1 MRQFWLALLII
12 GGFAAGCLESNPQ
25 PSPFGKDEPGTGE
38 DQDSSGG
45 GAPEPGNDE
54 LFDGTVDSSK
64 VVASAPTDDGTVLII
79 GLDEAAPGASQGHF
93 EQEDGDGGYFREGF
107 AVRED
112 GGFFLTLLGVQADSV
127 LLTFGYPDSPYVA
140 MLDVVIPVHD
150 PEDGATPW
158 FVDSASNFR
167 EPTAGYPPE
176 GEDWA
181 GGTWQDPRV
190 TVSYLEAEGMAQIAA
205 TVYVV
210 TPLSQ
215 LVLTN
220 LSTEATLMGQANN
233 QGAFLV
239 KVPAS
244 RGDTIGIFATNPLD
258 SSKAT
263 PPLFVMVPRW

>member
-1 MRQFWLALLII
+1 MRPYWLALLIF

-38 DQDSSGG
+38 DKDSSSG
-45 GAPEPGNDE
+45 GAPEPGSDE
-54 LFDGTVDSSK
+54 LFDRSVDSSK
-64 VVASAPTDDGTVLII
+64 VLASAPTDDGTVLIV

-93 EQEDGDGGYFREGF
+93 EQEDGDGGFFREGF
-107 AVRED
+107 SVRED
-112 GGFFLTLLGVQADSV
+112 GGFFLTLVGVQADSV
-127 LLTFGYPDSPYVA
+127 LLTFEYADSSYLS
-140 MLDVVIPVHD
+140 MMDVVIPVHG
-150 PEDGATPW
+150 PEDDSAPW
-158 FVDSASNFR
+158 FVDSASDFR

-176 GEDWA
+176 GWDSN
-181 GGTWQDPRV
+181 GGAEQDPRV
-190 TVSYLEAEGMAQIAA
+190 TVSYLEAEGLAQIAA

-220 LSTEATLMGQANN
+220 LSTEATSMAQANN
-233 QGAFLV
+233 QGSFLV

-258 SSKAT
+258 LSKAT
-263 PPLFVMVPRW
+263 PPLFVLVPRW

>member
-1 MRQFWLALLII
+1 MRPFWLVLLIL
-12 GGFAAGCLESNPQ
+12 GGFFAGCLESNPQ
-25 PSPFGKDEPGTGE
+25 PSPFGKDELGTGE
-38 DQDSSGG
+38 EKDSSSEESL
-45 GAPEPGNDE
+45 EPGSDE
-54 LFDGTVDSSK
+54 RFDGSVDAAK
-64 VVASAPTDDGTVLII
+64 VLASAPTEDGAVLII
-79 GLDEAAPGASQGHF
+79 GLEEAAPGASQGYY
-93 EQEDGDGGYFREGF
+93 EQEDSNGGFFREGF

-112 GGFFLTLLGVQADSV
+112 GRFFLALTGVQADSV
-127 LLTFGYPDSPYVA
+127 LLTFEYPATSYVA

-158 FVDSASNFR
+158 FVDSASNFL

-176 GEDWA
+176 GADWA

-190 TVSYLEAEGMAQIAA
+190 TVSYLETEGMAQIAA

-220 LSTEATLMGQANN
+220 LSTEGTLMAQANN

-263 PPLFVMVPRW
+263 PPLFVTVPRW